1 MIDFGKITG
10 FEWDEG
16 NRDKN
21 WDNHKVA
28 WWEIEETFFHQPFVV
43 APDPSHSDQETRF
56 YALGHTKGG
65 RLLQIVFTIR
75 GTKIRPISA
84 RNMSRKSGRSM
95 AKQRKKVPIF
105 KSEDEEREFW
115 ARHDSTDYI
124 DHKKAK
130 RVQFPNLKPSSRA
143 ISIRLPE
150 SLIENIKVLANRE
163 DVPYQSMMKVLLAE
177 KVTEALRSPKRKK
190 TAA

>member
-21 WDNHKVA
+21 SDNHKVA

-65 RLLQIVFTIR
+65 RLLQTECTIR
-75 GTKIRPISA
+75 GTPIRPITA
-84 RNMSRKSGRSM
+84 RNMSRQERKVYGQA
-95 AKQRKKVPIF
+95 AK
-105 KSEDEEREFW
+105 EGAD
-115 ARHDSTDYI
+115 
-124 DHKKAK
+124 
-130 RVQFPNLKPSSRA
+130 L
-143 ISIRLPE
+143 
-150 SLIENIKVLANRE
+150 
-163 DVPYQSMMKVLLAE
+163 
-177 KVTEALRSPKRKK
+177 
-190 TAA
+190 